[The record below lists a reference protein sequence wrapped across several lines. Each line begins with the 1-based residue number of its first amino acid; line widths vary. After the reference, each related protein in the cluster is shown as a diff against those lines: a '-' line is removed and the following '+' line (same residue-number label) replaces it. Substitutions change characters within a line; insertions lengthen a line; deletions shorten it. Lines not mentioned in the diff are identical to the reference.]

1 MRGYI
6 NEYGVTI
13 RHTQSVLQF
22 VKPVFSKTLQ
32 PLSLT
37 EHNHYFFMKDFPPI
51 KKQMSQCIWYVVVS
65 VLCVYNNVVL

>member
-37 EHNHYFFMKDFPPI
+37 EHNHYFFYEGFPTY
-51 KKQMSQCIWYVVVS
+51 KQTGESMYLVCCS
-65 VLCVYNNVVL
+65 